1 MPVTPASSGTV
12 AAAASS
18 ACRPSSATSFGGSS
32 LVLPRLRLVGV
43 GPAAGASAFLASA
56 FLARPACVGGG
67 GSAFKA
73 LPALV
78 GGGSA
83 AGGAAA
89 AAAAHPAG
97 PRKRA
102 TARAAPAALLKVPR

>member
-73 LPALV
+73 LL
-78 GGGSA
+78 A
-83 AGGAAA
+83 A
-89 AAAAHPAG
+89 
-97 PRKRA
+97 
-102 TARAAPAALLKVPR
+102 